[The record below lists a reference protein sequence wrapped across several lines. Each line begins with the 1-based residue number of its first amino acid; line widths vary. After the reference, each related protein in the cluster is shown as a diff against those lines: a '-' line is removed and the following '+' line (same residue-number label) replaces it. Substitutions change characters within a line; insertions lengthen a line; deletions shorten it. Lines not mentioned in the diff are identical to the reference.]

1 MATDDDIMAQVFA
14 AFCEE
19 QAEHRATIASLLL
32 ELEQRPDHPDA
43 REMLDRLFR
52 AAHSLKGGARAAGL
66 PGIERIAHAI
76 EDLFAALRQQQA
88 RLTPAF
94 CDPIYA
100 ALEVIGQLV
109 DQATARQPFDEALV
123 DAAVRQL
130 RAALSPPS
138 AGIASPERSAPHFA
152 DAPPAASG
160 ASAPSASLRSA
171 SGEGAPPF
179 GSGDVTTVRLAI
191 DVLDTLLNDVGE
203 LITGTMRV
211 RERLRQAQE
220 IAGLSTRWKRLWRQI
235 RPLAMRVQARNNG
248 SRPMEQHSDSLPDP
262 RSMSLDGREAY
273 ALTDALMQAAEL
285 IDNIE
290 QRMMAFVRD
299 LNADQ
304 SMLSA
309 VTDRLHT
316 RVRRTRMLPL
326 HTIFQSLRLVA
337 RDVSRSAGKPVDLL
351 LDDGDA
357 EADRQVLEM
366 LRDVLTHLLRN
377 AIDHGIEDLETRR
390 RCGKPERGQ
399 VRLSAAVEGDW
410 LTIEVADDG
419 AGLDDEAIR
428 RRALELGLLTATD
441 LERLSPA
448 DIHHLIFLPGFST
461 RTSVSHL
468 SGRGVGL
475 DIVHSHIER
484 MQGRIQVQSAPGNGC
499 RFILNLPVSLT
510 SSHGLLIQLGRQVCA
525 IPLESIQR
533 IISVAP
539 GDVRMLEG
547 RMVVLVDER
556 PVMLVHLA
564 DLLGA
569 SGGTALF
576 ADGVTRRQALVLGS
590 SAERLVACVVDAVAG
605 EQELVVHRLPFPL
618 KRVRFVAA
626 AAILPDGTVAPI
638 LDTVDIVRAASGA
651 QRIVVSVQSAIG
663 APQRTPQIVV
673 VDDSLTTRMLE
684 KNILEAAGYQV
695 HLANDGVEALDLVQ
709 RLAANGGCDLVISDV
724 DMPRLNGFEL
734 TEKLRASERF
744 RHLPVVLVTSLDAP
758 EHRERGVAVGADAYI
773 VKRAFDQQTLLDT
786 IARLI

>member
-19 QAEHRATIASLLL
+19 QAEHRTAIASLLL
-32 ELEQRPDHPDA
+32 ELEQHPDHPDA
-43 REMLDRLFR
+43 REMIDRLFR

-66 PGIERIAHAI
+66 PDIERIAHAM
-76 EDLFAALRQQQA
+76 EDLFAALRHRQA
-88 RLTPAF
+88 SITPAF

-100 ALEVIGQLV
+100 ALDVIGQLV
-109 DQATARQPFDEALV
+109 DQATARQPFDAALIDTTV
-123 DAAVRQL
+123 HQL
-130 RAALSPPS
+130 RAALSLSS
-138 AGIASPERSAPHFA
+138 AGAATPDRNAPHSA
-152 DAPPAASG
+152 DAPHATPGAPAS
-160 ASAPSASLRSA
+160 SASLRSA
-171 SGEGAPPF
+171 SGDGASPF
-179 GSGDVTTVRLAI
+179 GSGEATTVRLAI

-203 LITGTMRV
+203 LMTGTMRI
-211 RERLRQAQE
+211 RDRLRQAQE
-220 IAGLSTRWKRLWRQI
+220 IAGLSTRWKRLWRQV
-235 RPLAMRVQARNNG
+235 RPLAIRAQARNNG
-248 SRPMEQHSDSLPDP
+248 SPHIDSLLDP
-262 RSMSLDGREAY
+262 HATSTALDGREAR
-273 ALTDALMQAAEL
+273 ALTDALIQAADL
-285 IDNIE
+285 IETIE
-290 QRMMAFVRD
+290 QRMTAFVRD

-337 RDVSRSAGKPVDLL
+337 REVSRSAGKPIDLL
-351 LDDGDA
+351 LDDGSA
-357 EADRQVLEM
+357 EADRQVLEL

-377 AIDHGIEDLETRR
+377 AIDHGIEDAETRQR
-390 RCGKPERGQ
+390 RGKPERGQ
-399 VRLSAAVEGDW
+399 VRLTAAVEGDW

-441 LERLSPA
+441 LERLSPT

-461 RTSVSHL
+461 RASVSHL

-484 MQGRIQVQSAPGNGC
+484 MQGRIQVQSTPGKGC
-499 RFILNLPVSLT
+499 RFVLNLPVSLT
-510 SSHGLLIQLGRQVCA
+510 SSHGLLIRLGRQVCA
-525 IPLESIQR
+525 VPLESIQR

-539 GDVRMLEG
+539 GDVHMLEG
-547 RMVVLVDER
+547 RMIVFVDER

-576 ADGVTRRQALVLGS
+576 PEGAMRCLALVLGS
-590 SAERLVACVVDAVAG
+590 GAERLIACAVDAVAG

-651 QRIVVSVQSAIG
+651 QRTVMSVQPEHSV
-663 APQRTPQIVV
+663 QRRTPQIVV

-695 HLANDGVEALDLVQ
+695 HLATDGAEALDLVQ

-744 RHLPVVLVTSLDAP
+744 KHLPIILVTSLDAP

>member
-1 MATDDDIMAQVFA
+1 MSETDDDIMAQVFA

-19 QAEHRATIASLLL
+19 QAEHRTAIAALLL
-32 ELEQRPDHPDA
+32 ELEQHPDHSGA
-43 REMLDRLFR
+43 RDLIDRLFR

-66 PGIERIAHAI
+66 PGIERVAHAM

-88 RLTPAF
+88 HITPAF

-109 DQATARQPFDEALV
+109 DQALARQPADETLV
-123 DAAVRQL
+123 ETTVQQL
-130 RAALSPPS
+130 RAALSP
-138 AGIASPERSAPHFA
+138 
-152 DAPPAASG
+152 ASG
-160 ASAPSASLRSA
+160 APPEGNAAHSTEASTAPPLPGVQRSATGESAAPSG
-171 SGEGAPPF
+171 SGEM
-179 GSGDVTTVRLAI
+179 TTVRLAI

-203 LITGTMRV
+203 LMTGTMRI
-211 RERLRQAQE
+211 RDRLRQAQE
-220 IAGLSTRWKRLWRQI
+220 IASMSARWKRLWRQV
-235 RPLAMRVQARNNG
+235 RPLAVRSQAQRHG
-248 SRPMEQHSDSLPDP
+248 SPPTAHHIDVP
-262 RSMSLDGREAY
+262 LDRRTTAAAPNGREPH
-273 ALTDALMQAAEL
+273 ALTDALMQAADL
-285 IDNIE
+285 IDDIE

-299 LNADQ
+299 LNADHA
-304 SMLSA
+304 MLNA

-316 RVRRTRMLPL
+316 QIRRTRMLPL

-337 RDVSRSAGKPVDLL
+337 REVSRSAGKPVDLL
-351 LDDGDA
+351 LDDGGA
-357 EADRQVLEM
+357 EADRQVLDV
-366 LRDVLTHLLRN
+366 LRGILTHLLRN
-377 AIDHGIEDLETRR
+377 AIDHGIEDPETRQR
-390 RCGKPERGQ
+390 LGKPERGQ
-399 VRLSAAVEGDW
+399 VRLTATVAGDW

-419 AGLDDEAIR
+419 AGLDDAAIR

-441 LERLSPA
+441 LERMSSA
-448 DIHHLIFLPGFST
+448 EMQHLIFLSGFST

-475 DIVHSHIER
+475 DIVHSHVER
-484 MQGRIQVQSAPGNGC
+484 MQGRIQVQSMPGQGC
-499 RFILNLPVSLT
+499 RFVLNLPVSLT
-510 SSHGLLIQLGRQVCA
+510 SSHGLLIRLGHQICA

-533 IISVAP
+533 IISVTP
-539 GDVRMLEG
+539 DDVRMLEG
-547 RMVVLVDER
+547 RTVVLVDDR

-564 DLLGA
+564 HLLGA
-569 SGGTALF
+569 SGETALF
-576 ADGVTRRQALVLGS
+576 TDGVARRQALVLGS
-590 SAERLVACVVDAVAG
+590 GAERLMACIVDAIAG

-618 KRVRFVAA
+618 KRVQFVAA

-638 LDTVDIVRAASGA
+638 LDTVDIVRAASGS
-651 QRIVVSVQSAIG
+651 QRAMVTLQPATN
-663 APQRTPQIVV
+663 APQHTPQIVV

-695 HLANDGVEALDLVQ
+695 HLATDGVEALDLVR

-734 TEKLRASERF
+734 TEKLRTSDHF
-744 RHLPVVLVTSLDAP
+744 KHLPVVLVTSLDAP